1 MKYSKSTSFL
11 DYNNSESM
19 KELYD
24 VIVIGGGPAGLASA
38 ISSYK
43 EGANTLLIER
53 ESKLGGILKQCIH
66 DGFGLTRYK
75 EMLTGPEYANR
86 DIETLKELNVDY
98 VLSTFVLDVKK
109 IDEFYELVLTNA
121 EGIHKVKT
129 KAIVLAMGCR
139 ERTAKQVFIH
149 GDRPSGVFT
158 AGTAQYFV
166 NILGKMPANKVVV
179 LGSGD
184 IGLIMARRLTIEGAK
199 VLGVYEAKNRPS
211 GLNRNISQCL
221 NDFDI
226 PLYLS
231 KTVTRTFGKDR
242 LEKIEI
248 MDVDEDLKPIEGTE
262 EIVDCDT
269 LILSVGL
276 IPENEISEKL
286 NIELSK
292 ATKGAYVDNNLET
305 LTDGVFAAGN
315 CLSVND
321 LVDYVSENGFIAGK
335 AAAKY
340 ANNKT
345 NRKLI
350 KVNSKQG
357 IMTYIPQYIDL
368 NSDLNKVCFYLRS
381 NNDYKDAKIEV
392 KQKDKTL
399 FEKKF
404 NKIIQS
410 ETKRIELDLT
420 NISDEEIEV
429 NIL

>member
-1 MKYSKSTSFL
+1 
-11 DYNNSESM
+11 M

-38 ISSYK
+38 ISSK
-43 EGANTLLIER
+43 EEGSGTLLIER
-53 ESKLGGILKQCIH
+53 EAKLGGILKQCIH

-75 EMLTGPEYANR
+75 EMLTGPEYAYR
-86 DIETLKELNVDY
+86 DIHRLEELNVDY

-109 IDEFYELVLTNA
+109 KDELFELVLTNSK
-121 EGIHKVKT
+121 GIHKVKT

-158 AGTAQYFV
+158 AGSAQYFV
-166 NILGKMPANKVVV
+166 NVLGKMPAKNVVI

-199 VLGVYEAKNRPS
+199 VLGVYEAKNKPS

-221 NDFDI
+221 NDFNI

-242 LEKIEI
+242 LESVEI
-248 MDVDEDLKPIEGTE
+248 MDVDENLKPIEGTE
-262 EIVDCDT
+262 QIVKCDT

-286 NIELSK
+286 DIKLSPS
-292 ATKGAYVDNNLET
+292 TKGAYVDNNLET

-335 AAAKY
+335 AASRYAK
-340 ANNKT
+340 NK
-345 NRKLI
+345 NERKLI
-350 KVNSKQG
+350 KVINKQG
-357 IMTYIPQYIDL
+357 IMTCIPEYIDL
-368 NSDLNKVCFYLRS
+368 NSDLKEVSFYLRS
-381 NNDYKDAKIEV
+381 NNDYKDAKIIV
-392 KQKDKTL
+392 KQKDKVL

-404 NKIIQS
+404 NKIIQTES
-410 ETKRIELDLT
+410 KSIKLDLSS
-420 NISDEEIEV
+420 IEQAEIEV
-429 NIL
+429 NII